1 MEDLGNWTK
10 ELILFKGGESLSK
23 SINGISLE
31 ELSAM
36 MNVVSQWGENLSH
49 QPHGHDELIKS
60 RRTKYGEVKEKRA
73 CSEGSPG
80 PGIAC
85 NRGTCP

>member
-1 MEDLGNWTK
+1 MEALENWTK
-10 ELILFKGGESLSK
+10 ELILFKGGANPSEV
-23 SINGISLE
+23 INGISLE

-36 MNVVSQWGENLSH
+36 MNVVSHWGENLSH
-49 QPHGHDELIKS
+49 QRHGHDELIKF
-60 RRTKYGEVKEKRA
+60 RRTKYGEVKAKRA

-85 NRGTCP
+85 N